1 MDSKESINDLLQ
13 TLEVSLTN
21 LLQRVKG
28 DPWSLLIFQTLLWS
42 FRRWA
47 IHYLMSTEMTGSM
60 HEYIWENQIDLI
72 RTFAPDGLKD
82 FGVVWL
88 NPMNV
93 GDRID
98 ILEELNAYFL
108 CIVDNLDKAIQTEND
123 DDQNAM
129 AIFLDETIT
138 EVIGKWINGREE
150 YRIYPGSSESADSFP
165 MDKIFTIMQLILE
178 KHVKRDGNQ
187 EDTSTVS
194 HPAVEEES
202 QDQPVEEQSQAP
214 EALEPPELPQPVE
227 EQPQPQPEPQPPQP
241 QPPEPHPPQPP
252 QPSPT
257 IASAL
262 RRRRTMR
269 VHGRRGRLF
278 APVSSTRKHKLQ

>member
-165 MDKIFTIMQLILE
+165 MDRIFTIMQLILE
-178 KHVKRDGNQ
+178 KHVKGGDQ
-187 EDTSTVS
+187 EGTRIAR
-194 HPAVEEES
+194 HPHVEEQS
-202 QDQPVEEQSQAP
+202 YPQPVEEQSYPQP
-214 EALEPPELPQPVE
+214 VEEQSYPPQPVDEQSYPQPVE
-227 EQPQPQPEPQPPQP
+227 EQPPQPPKP
-241 QPPEPHPPQPP
+241 S

-269 VHGRRGRLF
+269 VHGRRGRLS
-278 APVSSTRKHKLQ
+278 APTTSSTRKHKLQ

>member
-60 HEYIWENQIDLI
+60 HDYLWENQIDLI

-108 CIVDNLDKAIQTEND
+108 CIVDNLDKAIQNEND

-138 EVIGKWINGREE
+138 EIIGKWINGREE
-150 YRIYPGSSESADSFP
+150 YRIYPGSNDSADSFS

-178 KHVKRDGNQ
+178 KHVKVGKTEEVVPQ
-187 EDTSTVS
+187 EVPQ
-194 HPAVEEES
+194 HQEVPQVP
-202 QDQPVEEQSQAP
+202 QVPQAP
-214 EALEPPELPQPVE
+214 
-227 EQPQPQPEPQPPQP
+227 
-241 QPPEPHPPQPP
+241 
-252 QPSPT
+252 PT

>member
-178 KHVKRDGNQ
+178 KHVKGGDH

-194 HPAVEEES
+194 HPAVEEQS
-202 QDQPVEEQSQAP
+202 QAQPVEEQAQSQQ
-214 EALEPPELPQPVE
+214 PQPQAQPLE
-227 EQPQPQPEPQPPQP
+227 EQPQQP
-241 QPPEPHPPQPP
+241 QPP
-252 QPSPT
+252 PT

-278 APVSSTRKHKLQ
+278 APVSSTRKHKL